1 MDKRRKLYDNVE
13 IHNFRELIERYKE
26 LYSEKLAFK
35 YKLEPK
41 STNYIEITYAQFV
54 SDIEKL
60 ATSLIDLGL
69 TEKRV
74 AIIAPNRYEW
84 CVSYLAIT
92 TSNIVVVPLDK
103 ALPENEIEG
112 LIKRSEATAVIFD
125 KEYVSTF
132 KKLSNDASTS
142 LKHFICMD
150 KLDEDF
156 CLYYSDLIDNGAKLL
171 NNNDTKY
178 KEVVIDNNKMAI
190 MLFTS
195 GTTAISKA
203 VALSQANICADIYAL
218 SQMAKV
224 TKEDT
229 FLSFLPLHHTFESS
243 CTFLYGTYCGITIA
257 FCDGIRHVATNLKEY
272 NITGFV
278 CVPLMLEIMYKKI
291 CKAIEEQ
298 GKTKLVKIMSSICNF
313 LLKFGIDIRRKVFKQ
328 ILDNFAP
335 NLHILIAGGAPMS
348 KEAIQGFLNLGINLL
363 QGYGLTET
371 SPVLAGENDK
381 YKKLGSVGF
390 ALPGLE
396 VEIDSPNEDG
406 IGEIK
411 VKGPT
416 VMLGYYDNPEAT
428 NEVLKDGWF
437 YTGDLG
443 YIDKDGFLFITG
455 RKKDVIV
462 LKNGKNIYPEELEIL
477 INKLPYVV
485 ESIVYGKPNVNDRD
499 LSLCA
504 KIVYNKDIMEEMY
517 KNMQDD
523 ENVRNDKD
531 SENTKKAENAKDVE
545 NAKNDELQDNKDIQN
560 AQNKENAYHEI
571 IWQDIRNNINKLMPA
586 YKYIREITVTDVP
599 LIKTTTQKIKRHEE
613 IENILKGN
621 S

>member
-1 MDKRRKLYDNVE
+1 MEDKRRVLYKAE
-13 IHNFRELIERYKE
+13 PIHDFRELVQRYE
-26 LYSEKLAFK
+26 NLYADKLAFE

-41 STNYIEITYAQFV
+41 SKDYIQITYKQFV
-54 SDIEKL
+54 EDIKSLGTKL
-60 ATSLIDLGL
+60 LQMGL
-69 TEKRV
+69 RKKRV

-92 TSNIVVVPLDK
+92 TADMIVVPLDK
-103 ALPENEIEG
+103 SLPANELEN
-112 LIKRSEATAVIFD
+112 LIRRSEADAVIFD
-125 KEYVSTF
+125 KEYISSF
-132 KKLSNDASTS
+132 QKLQKEKSSHLS
-142 LKHFICMD
+142 YFICMD
-150 KLDEDF
+150 FPSSETNFLS
-156 CLYYSDLIDNGAKLL
+156 YSQLIEEGKQLLANGDTSYHSITIDNQ
-171 NNNDTKY
+171 
-178 KEVVIDNNKMAI
+178 KMAI

-203 VALSQANICADIYAL
+203 VSLSQANICADIYAL
-218 SQMAKV
+218 AQMAKV
-224 TKEDT
+224 TKDDT

-272 NITGFV
+272 HITGFV

-291 CKAIEEQ
+291 RKTIDEQ
-298 GKTKLVKIMSSICNF
+298 GKTKLVNIMSKLVRF

-328 ILDNFAP
+328 ILNAFAP
-335 NLHILIAGGAPMS
+335 NLRMLIAGGAPMN
-348 KEAIQGFLNLGINLL
+348 KDAIQGFLDLGINLL

-390 ALPGLE
+390 ALPGIELA
-396 VEIDSPNEDG
+396 IDQPNEEG

-411 VKGPT
+411 AKGPT
-416 VMLGYYDNPEAT
+416 IMLGYYENEEAT
-428 NEVLKDGWF
+428 NEVLKNGWF

-443 YIDKDGFLFITG
+443 YFDKDGFLFITG

-477 INKLPYVV
+477 INQLPYVS
-485 ESIVYGKPNVNDRD
+485 ESIVYGKPDPKDGD
-499 LSLCA
+499 LTLCT
-504 KIVYNKDIMEEMY
+504 KIVYHADVMKEMFTDKEVKD
-517 KNMQDD
+517 
-523 ENVRNDKD
+523 
-531 SENTKKAENAKDVE
+531 
-545 NAKNDELQDNKDIQN
+545 
-560 AQNKENAYHEI
+560 YHDI
-571 IWQDIRNNINKLMPA
+571 IWQDIRNKINKSMPA
-586 YKYIREITVTDVP
+586 YKYIRELTVTEEP

-613 IENILKGN
+613 IKKLLEN